1 MSGHVQVPERR
12 RPYYLVVAIS
22 AVDSPLTL
30 AARRHRLVTEVARQ
44 LDTRCAVPS
53 GARVA
58 VGVSGGPD
66 SLALLLAVVA
76 ISGRPGRVDPVAV
89 HVNHHLRDGADADQT
104 HVAEV
109 CSRLGVT
116 LDVRH
121 VRPDRRP
128 GNVAANARD
137 LRYEALAIA
146 AASAGAHFVAV
157 AHHAE
162 DQLETMLIALGRG
175 TGLDGLSAMSPS
187 RPLSSDVTLVRPLLG
202 VRKADC
208 EDLCRV
214 AGVTWRQDPTN
225 FDPSSVRAR
234 LRRDVLPVLDELW
247 PDAAIR
253 AANTADVVDAARAA
267 LAQRVEALFGASSV
281 RQWDRQRLAGVA
293 VPIIAA
299 GLRRAAL
306 SAEPNLDLGRAQLM
320 PAARAVADDDRR
332 PREFHWPDGLR
343 LNVTAGEVRLSRA
356 AGVS

>member
-1 MSGHVQVPERR
+1 
-12 RPYYLVVAIS
+12 
-22 AVDSPLTL
+22 
-30 AARRHRLVTEVARQ
+30 
-44 LDTRCAVPS
+44 
-53 GARVA
+53 
-58 VGVSGGPD
+58 
-66 SLALLLAVVA
+66 
-76 ISGRPGRVDPVAV
+76 
-89 HVNHHLRDGADADQT
+89 
-104 HVAEV
+104 
-109 CSRLGVT
+109 
-116 LDVRH
+116 
-121 VRPDRRP
+121 
-128 GNVAANARD
+128 
-137 LRYEALAIA
+137 
-146 AASAGAHFVAV
+146 
-157 AHHAE
+157 
-162 DQLETMLIALGRG
+162 MLIALGRG

-187 RPLSSDVTLVRPLLG
+187 RPLSDDVTLVRPLLG

-225 FDPSSVRAR
+225 FDPNSVRAR

-281 RQWDRQRLAGVA
+281 RQWDRQRLAGAA